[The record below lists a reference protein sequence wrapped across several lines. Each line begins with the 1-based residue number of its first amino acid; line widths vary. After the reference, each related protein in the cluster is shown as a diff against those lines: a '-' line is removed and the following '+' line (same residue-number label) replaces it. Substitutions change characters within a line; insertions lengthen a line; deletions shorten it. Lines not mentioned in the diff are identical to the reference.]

1 MSSGRTAARPP
12 SPTCSWG
19 GVRGQVPGQRP
30 PALPPLTCRLAT
42 PGQQVQDIRVAQSR
56 AQGGEVAAVA
66 RLQPWLMSTLCT
78 EGPRARPPSSAR
90 PPVAHPC
97 VKGAGLAHSGWQG
110 GPRPGTPCSMS
121 PPCAGLWCL
130 LHSGQ
135 AHIHTGPGP
144 LQLQLGLPG
153 CLPMATEAGDLV
165 CVCKSGLGTSS
176 SHYRVSLKAWAT
188 ALNRANVVTAGSW
201 QHREGTDSKPASHV
215 QCQVRG
221 PGRRV
226 SGAWAAA

>member
-1 MSSGRTAARPP
+1 M
-12 SPTCSWG
+12 
-19 GVRGQVPGQRP
+19 
-30 PALPPLTCRLAT
+30 
-42 PGQQVQDIRVAQSR
+42 AQSR

-66 RLQPWLMSTLCT
+66 RLQPRLMSTLCT

-90 PPVAHPC
+90 PPVVHPC
-97 VKGAGLAHSGWQG
+97 VEGAGLAHSRLAGWPRAG
-110 GPRPGTPCSMS
+110 HPVLDESTLCRPLVPAVLRPGPTFTP
-121 PPCAGLWCL
+121 A
-130 LHSGQ
+130 
-135 AHIHTGPGP
+135 PGP

-188 ALNRANVVTAGSW
+188 ALNRANMVTAGSW

-221 PGRRV
+221 QAGGSAALGQRLEGR
-226 SGAWAAA
+226 GCE